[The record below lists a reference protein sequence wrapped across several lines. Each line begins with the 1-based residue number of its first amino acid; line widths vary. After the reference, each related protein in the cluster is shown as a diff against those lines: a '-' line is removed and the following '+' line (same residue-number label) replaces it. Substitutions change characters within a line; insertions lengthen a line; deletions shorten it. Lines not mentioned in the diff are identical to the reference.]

1 MQKDDRL
8 YVGHML
14 DLARKACQRVRGKS
28 RDDFDQDENLRIVL
42 THLVQ
47 TIGEAARHVSGEFQR
62 EHPEVPWPAI
72 IGMRH
77 KIVHDYLSVDEDRVW
92 RTATEELGEL
102 IDQLGALVPER

>member
-1 MQKDDRL
+1 MANGTTRSIQATNVSCKCYCFTL
-8 YVGHML
+8 P
-14 DLARKACQRVRGKS
+14 KS
-28 RDDFDQDENLRIVL
+28 RDDFDQDEDLRVVL
-42 THLVQ
+42 THWIQ
-47 TIGEAARHVSGEFQR
+47 TIGEAARRVSGEFQR

-102 IDQLGALVPER
+102 IDQLRALMPER

>member
-1 MQKDDRL
+1 MT
-8 YVGHML
+8 G
-14 DLARKACQRVRGKS
+14 CTSGTCWTWRGRPASGCGVS
-28 RDDFDQDENLRIVL
+28 RA
-42 THLVQ
+42 
-47 TIGEAARHVSGEFQR
+47 TISTEAARRVSEEFQR

-102 IDQLGALVPER
+102 IDQLGALMP

>member
-1 MQKDDRL
+1 MT
-8 YVGHML
+8 G
-14 DLARKACQRVRGKS
+14 CTSGTCWTWRGRRANGSGAS
-28 RDDFDQDENLRIVL
+28 RA
-42 THLVQ
+42 
-47 TIGEAARHVSGEFQR
+47 TISGEAARHVSAEFQR

-102 IDQLGALVPER
+102 IDQLRALVPER